1 MNFNENDPLKKYAD
15 EANQKFAEAET
26 RMDQIERT
34 MDTRMDGKS
43 KAGIVVSMIGTICWA
58 VAICIFFGF
67 IRGNVNNTFHTI
79 CLVISLVFLGLMF
92 IDEAT
97 SYSYYGK
104 ISNYRDDISR
114 LRHRISQSKS
124 SIAADQETF
133 MKSGSNEW
141 NHPLSAGT
149 SIPQEIASIEDD
161 INSMKPLN
169 SGLIHDLKN
178 FLFFVFAVAFTIV
191 GSMGLFDV
199 AGEIIENIFSV
210 VTSTSYDF
218 VRIVRSVGLVITV
231 IGEIILAKLVWSK
244 TDCSVTNVTLFIAA
258 AGPVLFLAVTSVGI
272 ILVGLAAGLVG
283 VAIFAVSAVLGVGCL
298 SLLGESSGG

>member
-26 RMDQIERT
+26 RMDKIERT
-34 MDTRMDGKS
+34 MDTCMNGKS
-43 KAGIVVSMIGTICWA
+43 KTGIVVSMIGTICWA

-124 SIAADQETF
+124 SITADQETF

-149 SIPQEIASIEDD
+149 SIPKEIASIEDD

-191 GSMGLFDV
+191 GSLGLFDI
-199 AGEIIENIFSV
+199 AGEIITSILMEFADIDFDSELVASV
-210 VTSTSYDF
+210 
-218 VRIVRSVGLVITV
+218 ICLVITV

-244 TDCSVTNVTLFIAA
+244 TGCSVTNVTLFIAV
-258 AGPVLFLAVTSVGI
+258 AGPILFMAVATVGSVL
-272 ILVGLAAGLVG
+272 AGLV
-283 VAIFAVSAVLGVGCL
+283 VWLAMLALFVLFVGCIA
-298 SLLGESSGG
+298 SLGGISGG

>member
-34 MDTRMDGKS
+34 MDTRMNGKS
-43 KAGIVVSMIGTICWA
+43 KTGIVVSMIGTICWA

-124 SIAADQETF
+124 SITADQETF

-169 SGLIHDLKN
+169 GGLIHDLKN

-191 GSMGLFDV
+191 GSMGLFDI
-199 AGEIIENIFSV
+199 AGEIITSILMEFADIDFDSELVASV
-210 VTSTSYDF
+210 
-218 VRIVRSVGLVITV
+218 ICLAITV
-231 IGEIILAKLVWSK
+231 VGEIILAKLVWSK
-244 TDCSVTNVTLFIAA
+244 TGCSVTNVTLFIAA
-258 AGPVLFLAVTSVGI
+258 AGPILFMAVATVGSVLASLVVWLAILVLF
-272 ILVGLAAGLVG
+272 
-283 VAIFAVSAVLGVGCL
+283 VLCVGCL

>member
-34 MDTRMDGKS
+34 MDTRMNGKS
-43 KAGIVVSMIGTICWA
+43 KTGIVVSMIGTICWA

-124 SIAADQETF
+124 SITADQETF

-191 GSMGLFDV
+191 GSMGLFDI
-199 AGEIIENIFSV
+199 AGEIITSILMEFADIDFDSELVASV
-210 VTSTSYDF
+210 
-218 VRIVRSVGLVITV
+218 ICLAITV
-231 IGEIILAKLVWSK
+231 VGEIILAKLVWSK
-244 TDCSVTNVTLFIAA
+244 TGCSVTNVTLFIAA
-258 AGPVLFLAVTSVGI
+258 AGPILFMAVATVGSVLASLVVWLAMLVLF
-272 ILVGLAAGLVG
+272 
-283 VAIFAVSAVLGVGCL
+283 VLCVGCI